1 MQYDLTV
8 AINGQMQIILWLK
21 RQSCLHSSG
30 AARLTARL
38 GLLVSYRPLAHAG
51 GMHGPGACGGVFRTE
66 YRGLLRF
73 LAVNPSREIARGTER
88 CPLRA
93 HAVARSGGHRP
104 THRYPQAAAAACCA

>member
-1 MQYDLTV
+1 MMV
-8 AINGQMQIILWLK
+8 RVQIV
-21 RQSCLHSSG
+21 G
-30 AARLTARL
+30 ASRDVQRAPGARARLCSSSPL
-38 GLLVSYRPLAHAG
+38 CLLVLVSYRPLAPQEALYG
-51 GMHGPGACGGVFRTE
+51 SGACGGVFRTE